1 MSTDTIFIRH
11 KLSTTPEILET
22 LWREDLI
29 AVHYIDDDSTDPE
42 HYRAKGETTAAS
54 VLSRLHACLKTGA
67 IVAASYREL
76 KPAML
81 KVGRIDPAKSS
92 LRARPFRDSNRGELT
107 YKIVN
112 LVGVK
117 NINLSMC
124 PVLTGIQPRGGT
136 LTGWQSATRIL
147 ESVLSNEP
155 LPMDLA
161 SLHYAQ
167 LEVLCQEHLRETG
180 QLKNLLTPIGRNMY
194 EVDICGITQDGAL
207 LLAQVTHADDRG
219 TTVDKARR
227 LGAFAGPD
235 RILIYFGPSSARPD
249 DTRLRFISIED
260 VFAQTMKKN
269 RTLIEKMLKTDW
281 ANNGADPI
289 R

>member
-11 KLSTTPEILET
+11 KLSTMPEILET

-42 HYRAKGETTAAS
+42 HYRAKGEKTAAN
-54 VLSRLHACLKTGA
+54 VLSRLHSCLQTGA

-81 KVGRIDPAKSS
+81 KVGRIDPVESKI
-92 LRARPFRDSNRGELT
+92 RARRFQDSNRGELT

-112 LVGVK
+112 LVRVK
-117 NINLSMC
+117 NINLSRY

-136 LTGWQSATRIL
+136 LTGWQSATKIL
-147 ESVLSNEP
+147 ESILNNEP
-155 LPMDLA
+155 LPMELA

-167 LEVLCQEHLRETG
+167 LEVLCQEFLRETG
-180 QLKNLLTPIGRNMY
+180 QLKHLLTPIGRNMY
-194 EVDICGITQDGAL
+194 EVDICGMTQDGTL
-207 LLAQVTHADDRG
+207 LFAQVTHTDDPG
-219 TTVDKARR
+219 QTADKAKR
-227 LGAFAGPD
+227 LAAFAG
-235 RILIYFGPSSARPD
+235 RNRKLIYFGPASAQPH
-249 DTRLRFISIED
+249 DTLLTFISIED
-260 VFAQTMKKN
+260 VFARMMKGN

-281 ANNGADPI
+281 ANNGALAK
-289 R
+289 